1 MATHAIRHF
10 DVLSYVDRSK
20 ALGLDE
26 GLAKYQARQ
35 MEELLEMATD
45 NARSAIEAKEL
56 ATKKDLLEAK
66 GDLKL
71 DIQKSKLELVMW
83 VAGMFIAS
91 GLIQHFFK

>member
-1 MATHAIRHF
+1 MTIHAIRHF
-10 DVLSYVDRSK
+10 DALSYVDRSK

-26 GLAKYQARQ
+26 DLAKYQARQ

-45 NARSAIEAKEL
+45 NARTTIEAREL
-56 ATKKDLLEAK
+56 ATKKDLLEVK
-66 GDLKL
+66 GDLRL
-71 DIQKSKLELVMW
+71 DIQKSKLELIMW